1 MIATVQNQDNQ
12 ANQTG
17 HALDRPL
24 LTSLPHAHRSASFSP
39 HSPADKM
46 SPTSR
51 THLFISYAVQDS
63 ALAGWLAR
71 KLSLAG
77 YAVWFDRMKLLG
89 GEPWP
94 QDIDVAIKERTFRM
108 LAILSEN
115 SIKKPNPSKERA
127 LALQISKDENI
138 PDFLIPLKADGVKLD
153 WLMTDLSYLPF
164 NRGWADGWRQL
175 LKKLDSINAPKAIPA
190 GSGLAA
196 QTFDAGAGLL
206 TNASEEIVTNALLI
220 KSVPEVLTFFEFT
233 REASKD
239 EDRRMQYNWGCYR
252 VANGYLAFGPPPSE
266 FQEMVRQTKTAF
278 TWRDTREYE
287 GIDVNNIVRH
297 IIEQTLETRL
307 KYSKCLPHP
316 NNHRLFYL
324 RSGWSP
330 DGKIHYIGR
339 GGKKTYKRI
348 EGRARIWKQGVPK
361 EVKHFFGFELKRW
374 RLNDQTVAFQI
385 RPTLVFAEP
394 NGQLILD
401 ARVGSLRRRL
411 TKMWYNAEWV
421 NRLLAATQVISSAS
435 PIPGDG
441 LVLESTTLRIQA
453 PTGIREEML
462 VADPAEDEIAE
473 DAVPELPEEDDEAEK
488 AKESDESA

>member
-1 MIATVQNQDNQ
+1 
-12 ANQTG
+12 
-17 HALDRPL
+17 
-24 LTSLPHAHRSASFSP
+24 
-39 HSPADKM
+39 
-46 SPTSR
+46 
-51 THLFISYAVQDS
+51 
-63 ALAGWLAR
+63 
-71 KLSLAG
+71 
-77 YAVWFDRMKLLG
+77 MKLLG

-94 QDIDVAIKERTFRM
+94 QDIDVAIKERSFRM
-108 LAILSEN
+108 LAILSAN

-127 LALQISKDENI
+127 LALQISKDDNI

-175 LKKLDSINAPKAIPA
+175 LKKLASINTPQTIPA
-190 GSGLAA
+190 GSTLAA

-206 TNASEEIVTNALLI
+206 TNAPEEIVTNALLI
-220 KSVPEVLTFFEFT
+220 KSIPEALTFFEFT

-239 EDRRMQYNWGCYR
+239 EDKRMQYNWGCYR
-252 VANGYLAFGPPPSE
+252 VPNGYLAFGPPPTE
-266 FQEMVRQTKTAF
+266 FQEMVRRTKTAF

-287 GIDVNNIVRH
+287 GIDVANMVRH

-307 KYSKCLPHP
+307 KYSKCHAHP
-316 NNHRLFYL
+316 KNHRLFYL
-324 RSGWSP
+324 RASWSP
-330 DGKIHYIGR
+330 DAKIHYIGR
-339 GGKKTYKRI
+339 AAKKTYKRI

-374 RLNDQTVAFQI
+374 RLNDETVAFQI

-421 NRLLAATQVISSAS
+421 NRLLAATHVIASAA
-435 PIPGDG
+435 PVPGDG
-441 LVLESTTLRIQA
+441 LVLEPTTLRIQA
-453 PTGIREEML
+453 PTGIKEEVL
-462 VADPAEDEIAE
+462 IADPAEDEIAE

-488 AKESDESA
+488 AKEADEST

>member
-1 MIATVQNQDNQ
+1 MSQN
-12 ANQTG
+12 A
-17 HALDRPL
+17 
-24 LTSLPHAHRSASFSP
+24 
-39 HSPADKM
+39 
-46 SPTSR
+46 R

-63 ALAGWLAR
+63 AFAGWLAR

-77 YAVWFDRMKLLG
+77 YPVWFDRMKLLG

-127 LALQISKDENI
+127 LALQISKEENI

-175 LKKLDSINAPKAIPA
+175 LKKLASINAPQTIPA
-190 GSGLAA
+190 GSNLAA
-196 QTFDAGAGLL
+196 QTFDTGTELL
-206 TNASEEIVTNALLI
+206 SNSPEEIVTNALLI
-220 KSVPEVLTFFEFT
+220 KSIPEVLTFFEFT
-233 REASKD
+233 REASKE

-252 VANGYLAFGPPPSE
+252 VPHGYLAFGPPPAE

-278 TWRDTREYE
+278 TWRDSQEYE
-287 GIDVNNIVRH
+287 GIEVANIVRH
-297 IIEQTLETRL
+297 IVEQTLETRL
-307 KYSKCLPHP
+307 KYSKCQSHP
-316 NNHRLFYL
+316 TNHRLFYL
-324 RSGWSP
+324 RAPWSQ
-330 DGKIHYIGR
+330 DGKIHYVGR
-339 GGKKTYKRI
+339 TGKKTYKRI

-361 EVKHFFGFELKRW
+361 EVKHFFAFELRRW
-374 RLNDQTVAFQI
+374 RLNDATVAFQI

-421 NRLLAATQVISSAS
+421 NRLLAATQVIAGAA
-435 PIPGDG
+435 PVPGDG
-441 LVLESTTLRIQA
+441 LVLETTTLRIQA
-453 PTGIREEML
+453 PTGIKEELL
-462 VADPAEDEIAE
+462 VADPAEDELAD
-473 DAVPELPEEDDEAEK
+473 DAVPELPEEDDEADK
-488 AKESDESA
+488 AKEADESA

>member
-1 MIATVQNQDNQ
+1 MN
-12 ANQTG
+12 
-17 HALDRPL
+17 ALEHPL
-24 LTSLPHAHRSASFSP
+24 LTNLPNADVGVSLEQG
-39 HSPADKM
+39 
-46 SPTSR
+46 SPTDPVSQNSR

-94 QDIDVAIKERTFRM
+94 QDIDVAIKERSFRM

-175 LKKLDSINAPKAIPA
+175 LKKLDSISAPKTIPA
-190 GSGLAA
+190 GSTLAA
-196 QTFDAGAGLL
+196 QTFDAGEGLL
-206 TNASEEIVTNALLI
+206 TNVPEEIVTNALLI

-252 VANGYLAFGPPPSE
+252 VANGYLAFGPPPTE

-278 TWRDTREYE
+278 AWRDTREYD
-287 GIDVNNIVRH
+287 GIDVPNMVRH

-324 RSGWSP
+324 RAGWSP
-330 DGKIHYIGR
+330 DAKVHYVGR
-339 GGKKTYKRI
+339 AGKKTYKRI
-348 EGRARIWKQGVPK
+348 EGRARIWRQGVPK

-374 RLNDQTVAFQI
+374 RLSDQTVAFQI

-401 ARVGSLRRRL
+401 ARVGPLRRRL

-421 NRLLAATQVISSAS
+421 NRLLAATQVIASAT
-435 PIPGDG
+435 PLPGDG
-441 LVLESTTLRIQA
+441 LVLEPTTVRIQA

-462 VADPAEDEIAE
+462 AADPAEDEIAE
-473 DAVPELPEEDDEAEK
+473 DAVPELPEEDDETDK
-488 AKESDESA
+488 AKESDEST

>member
-1 MIATVQNQDNQ
+1 MNAAVLNQDNR
-12 ANQTG
+12 ADQTG
-17 HALDRPL
+17 HAPRHPL
-24 LTSLPHAHRSASFSP
+24 LTSLPNALGSASLGSQGTE
-39 HSPADKM
+39 DKTL
-46 SPTSR
+46 PTSR

-94 QDIDVAIKERTFRM
+94 QDIDVAIKERSFRM

-175 LKKLDSINAPKAIPA
+175 LKKLDSIHAPKAIA
-190 GSGLAA
+190 MESGLAA

-206 TNASEEIVTNALLI
+206 TNTPEEIVTNALLI
-220 KSVPEVLTFFEFT
+220 KSVPEVLKFFEFT
-233 REASKD
+233 REASRD
-239 EDRRMQYNWGCYR
+239 EDRRMKYNWGCYR
-252 VANGYLAFGPPPSE
+252 VANGYLAFGPPPAE

-287 GIDVNNIVRH
+287 GINVTNIVRH

-307 KYSKCLPHP
+307 KYSKCQSHP

-324 RSGWSP
+324 RAGWSS
-330 DGKIHYIGR
+330 DGKIHYVGR

-421 NRLLAATQVISSAS
+421 NRLLAATQVIASAP
-435 PIPGDG
+435 PISGDG
-441 LVLESTTLRIQA
+441 LVLEATALRIQA
-453 PTGIREEML
+453 PTGIREELL
-462 VADPAEDEIAE
+462 VSDPAEDEIAE

-488 AKESDESA
+488 TKDSDESA